1 MDDEYFLRDL
11 IDYQDDVNEEGYGI
25 RIKDWQ
31 RDPEI
36 DDGDLIE
43 YPHFLFEIDGD
54 YWFDKFAEDHS
65 DVFETIERQGSQA
78 INVLGVT
85 GLVNSIYSIW
95 VWFRFLS
102 DFSAID
108 GFWGAWFGVCFANGA
123 LWIPLTLLFPA
134 ANYGSLLTVKIVRD
148 MAQATFIGPFFAY
161 WANLIALYYTMY
173 VQPDA
178 AGSDF
183 ASNPSDGNLLI
194 LFYLVLSAANSAVS
208 FLYVEQVEDY
218 YDQLVLEF
226 GAQETVTEE
235 AEEESFEDE
244 VVSPVIIFNKN

>member
-1 MDDEYFLRDL
+1 MDDDDFARDL
-11 IDYQDDVNEEGYGI
+11 VEYKDDVDEEGYGI

-36 DDGDLIE
+36 DDDELIE

-54 YWFDKFAEDHS
+54 YWFDKFAEDHT

-78 INVLGVT
+78 ISVLGVT

-108 GFWGAWFGVCFANGA
+108 GFWGAWFGVCFVNGA

-134 ANYGSLLTVKIVRD
+134 ANYGSLLLVKIVKD
-148 MAQATFIGPFFAY
+148 MAQATLIGPFFAY

-173 VQPDA
+173 AQPDQ
-178 AGSDF
+178 AGSEF
-183 ASNPSDGNLLI
+183 ASNPSDGNLLV

-208 FLYVEQVEDY
+208 LLYVEQVEDY

-226 GAQETVTEE
+226 GALETATEE
-235 AEEESFEDE
+235 VQEEPEQEDT
-244 VVSPVIIFNKN
+244 SSSVIVFN